1 MPAAQSSLRCCPE
14 SSTEGCACFSWQH
27 LGWTSIAF
35 QVSAESF
42 VCICLQH
49 LGWQKDREY
58 LRLDGKTVAGKR
70 QALVDS
76 FQDPDSPV
84 QVWGSIAVC
93 VCRKGSV
100 QSPGVPRM

>member
-1 MPAAQSSLRCCPE
+1 MFWVHACCTLKPLVLLRVLFCELYLLVLAAPGLDRYC
-14 SSTEGCACFSWQH
+14 T
-27 LGWTSIAF
+27 
-35 QVSAESF
+35 QVSVGKF
-42 VCICLQH
+42 VCLCLQH

-84 QVWGSIAVC
+84 QVRGSIAFC
-93 VCRKGSV
+93 LCRKGFE
-100 QSPGVPRM
+100 